1 MYGIVQKIN
10 EHKIPSSMI
19 INLDQIPSK
28 FVPGCNKTLAKK
40 GCKSVPIAGSTDK
53 RMITATFSITFTG
66 EFLPIHLI
74 YGGKT
79 NKSIP
84 AVSFPSDFGISA
96 NEKHSNEREAL
107 NMLENV
113 IIPYV
118 EKQRVSL
125 NLDFDHPALLIMD
138 VFKDQMTCA
147 VRELLNE
154 SHILLEMVPANLTYF
169 FQPLDV
175 QGGLNGY
182 VKRFMKKKFTLRYSD
197 QVIRALDEGK
207 DIKDVE
213 ISLNLSIV
221 KPLHAKWLIEMYNHV
236 TSSEGRND
244 CLKGWK
250 VAGILDAAE
259 KGLEGLPNLDPFH
272 DIDPLATSDSLEE
285 DNGNESETERSM

>member
-1 MYGIVQKIN
+1 MGYVQRLAITGKVAISEKLKVEIETVYLYGIVQKIN

-19 INLDQIPSK
+19 INLDQTPLK
-28 FVPGCNKTLAKK
+28 FVPGCNKALAIR

-53 RMITATFSITFTG
+53 RMITATFSITLTG
-66 EFLPIHLI
+66 EFLPIQLI

-79 NKSIP
+79 KKSIP
-84 AVSFPSDFGISA
+84 AVSFPSDFVISA
-96 NEKHSNEREAL
+96 NEKHYSNLREAL

-138 VFKDQMTCA
+138 VFKGQMTCA

-154 SHILLEMVPANLTYF
+154 NHILLEKVPVSLAYL

-175 QGGLNGY
+175 QGGPNSY
-182 VKRFMKKKFTLRYSD
+182 MKCFMNKKFTLWYSD

-207 DIKDVE
+207 DLKDVN

-221 KPLHAKWLIEMYNHV
+221 KPLHDKWLIEMYNHM
-236 TSSEGRND
+236 TFSE
-244 CLKGWK
+244 
-250 VAGILDAAE
+250 
-259 KGLEGLPNLDPFH
+259 
-272 DIDPLATSDSLEE
+272 
-285 DNGNESETERSM
+285 